1 MCVCT
6 GRWFGADCVLLL
18 LLRAPCSARVCL
30 GYVHRVPCRCAA
42 CHCAVVQRCGES
54 WAKPRQPDQRCS
66 PPCSGHQSHH
76 HQLCHRYWSCIGTRA
91 LGPAST
97 LGPPGTFCPTGTLA
111 FPGTLG
117 PSSAWKL
124 NQMSWET
131 NAQGSQTSSMMILF
145 TP

>member
-30 GYVHRVPCRCAA
+30 GYVHP
-42 CHCAVVQRCGES
+42 AVVQRAIVPLCS
-54 WAKPRQPDQRCS
+54 AVAKV
-66 PPCSGHQSHH
+66 GQSHGSQTNGAAH
-76 HQLCHRYWSCIGTRA
+76 PAAVIRGIIINSVTDICHAFGTRT
-91 LGPAST
+91 LGPDST

-131 NAQGSQTSSMMILF
+131 NAQGSQTSSMMISF